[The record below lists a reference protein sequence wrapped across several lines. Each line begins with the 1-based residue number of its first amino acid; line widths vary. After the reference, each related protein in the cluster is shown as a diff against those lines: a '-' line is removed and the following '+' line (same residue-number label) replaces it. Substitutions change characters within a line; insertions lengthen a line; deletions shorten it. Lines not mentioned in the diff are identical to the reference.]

1 MSMIQ
6 TIVTSLFHG
15 HSVKTDPM
23 PDFNLERY
31 LGEWHEIARLENW
44 FERGLSRVLAR
55 YDRRED
61 GSISVVNSGY
71 DVRTGERK
79 EARARAV
86 AGDAPNHLKVYFV
99 PLVYGRYEVAFLDE
113 NYTRAVVSGGSL
125 NYLWLLA
132 RSPQLKDDELQP
144 MLHCAEK
151 LGYTQKLF
159 NRRPSMRDSF
169 FGNDDFFGDFFSPMP
184 SLLGRMNRMLESP
197 FDDFFDAMPAI
208 GVAPVQEV
216 KEEKKDDLMSHEE
229 QSRFSYLR
237 QLNALKLEQ
246 KKAIHEENFE
256 RAAQL
261 RDEIHK
267 LEEAHKEA
275 KESHKDGKESA

>member
-1 MSMIQ
+1 M
-6 TIVTSLFHG
+6 
-15 HSVKTDPM
+15 KC
-23 PDFNLERY
+23 
-31 LGEWHEIARLENW
+31 ENCGKNEVS
-44 FERGLSRVLAR
+44 FVYRS
-55 YDRRED
+55 
-61 GSISVVNSGY
+61 SING
-71 DVRTGERK
+71 RTE
-79 EARARAV
+79 EH
-86 AGDAPNHLKVYFV
+86 HLCQ
-99 PLVYGRYEVAFLDE
+99 A
-113 NYTRAVVSGGSL
+113 
-125 NYLWLLA
+125 
-132 RSPQLKDDELQP
+132 
-144 MLHCAEK
+144 CAEK

-169 FGNDDFFGDFFSPMP
+169 FGNDDFF
-184 SLLGRMNRMLESP
+184 
-197 FDDFFDAMPAI
+197 DAMPAI
-208 GVAPVQEV
+208 GAAPVQEV

>member
-1 MSMIQ
+1 MKSALYIAAASTEEQ
-6 TIVTSLFHG
+6 KNTIS
-15 HSVKTDPM
+15 
-23 PDFNLERY
+23 
-31 LGEWHEIARLENW
+31 ARP
-44 FERGLSRVLAR
+44 AR
-55 YDRRED
+55 
-61 GSISVVNSGY
+61 
-71 DVRTGERK
+71 K
-79 EARARAV
+79 A
-86 AGDAPNHLKVYFV
+86 
-99 PLVYGRYEVAFLDE
+99 
-113 NYTRAVVSGGSL
+113 
-125 NYLWLLA
+125 
-132 RSPQLKDDELQP
+132 
-144 MLHCAEK
+144 
-151 LGYTQKLF
+151 GYTQKLF

-208 GVAPVQEV
+208 GAAPVQEV